1 MTWRAGG
8 APGPCSSI
16 GESSAGSG
24 GIIPRSGQ
32 GSTAPSRRSP
42 YVFSRTLEAEG
53 TSDRVLVAM
62 DQGEGEKTIPVFG
75 LFPDGTGLVDAYS
88 GATATVTEGSVTLTT
103 GSDLVLLS
111 RPSPSAA
118 PAGP

>member
-1 MTWRAGG
+1 MTTHSHIALLGTGLLGSGMARHFLKAG
-8 APGPCSSI
+8 API
-16 GESSAGSG
+16 TVWN
-24 GIIPRSGQ
+24 R
-32 GSTAPSRRSP
+32 TAAKA
-42 YVFSRTLEAEG
+42 RTLEAEG
-53 TSDRVLVAM
+53 RSDRVLVAM